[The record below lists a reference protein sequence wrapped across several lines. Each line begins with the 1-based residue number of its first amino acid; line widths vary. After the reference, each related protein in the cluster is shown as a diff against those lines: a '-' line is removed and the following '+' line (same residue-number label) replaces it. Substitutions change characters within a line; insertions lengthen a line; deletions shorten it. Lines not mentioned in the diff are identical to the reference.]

1 MFNFLGV
8 LYGLYVYS
16 DGLFTNNSPLDVVV
30 KDLGMKVNANLNFE
44 GQNIV
49 FQMNGTIEKGI
60 SVTSNMG
67 NDFMPGFDFP
77 DHVISSHESIDLNNF
92 LPDQDFISIPGIS
105 GQMYMEVSMITT
117 IGVFI
122 DETTVYF

>member
-1 MFNFLGV
+1 MV
-8 LYGLYVYS
+8 QR
-16 DGLFTNNSPLDVVV
+16 
-30 KDLGMKVNANLNFE
+30 KELNFE

-67 NDFMPGFDFP
+67 NDFMPGVDFP

-122 DETTVYF
+122 DETTVYL